1 MFSWIRRRCSYA
13 NVVATLALFFAM
25 TGGALAASHYL
36 ITSTKQ
42 IKPSVLSALK
52 GKAGPAGANGA
63 AGSAGPAGPAGAQG
77 LVGASGSNGENG
89 KEGAPGASV
98 TNTPV
103 KAGGACGSEGGAEFK
118 VGAGAAT
125 HACNGKTGFT
135 ETLPE
140 GKTETGT
147 WSFGD
152 AMTEGTEEY
161 AELVAWVPV
170 SFSVP
175 LKEGLERGN
184 VHFLAEHTLDCRGPQ
199 EPARK
204 TCQEENEEAEAK
216 QKENKEACPGSA
228 AEPTAEPGNLCVYET
243 LSSGPAG
250 GTAIRGAVCNAGSSV
265 FPFNAGAGTT
275 GAVLALRAEAE
286 GGVPHGGGSAIGMVF
301 AYGTWAVT
309 APKKE

>member
-1 MFSWIRRRCSYA
+1 MFSWIRRRFSYA

-63 AGSAGPAGPAGAQG
+63 AGSAGPAGPAGVQG
-77 LVGASGSNGENG
+77 LVGAGGSNGENG
-89 KEGAPGASV
+89 KEGASGASV

-125 HACNGKTGFT
+125 HACSGKTGFT

-140 GKTETGT
+140 GRTETGT

-152 AMTEGTEEY
+152 AMTEGTKEY
-161 AELVAWVPV
+161 AELEAWVPV
-170 SFSVP
+170 SFNVP

-184 VHFLAEHTLDCRGPQ
+184 VHFLAEHTLNCQEPQ

-204 TCQEENEEAEAK
+204 TCQEENEKTEAK

-228 AEPTAEPGNLCVYET
+228 AEPAAEPGNLCVYET
-243 LSSGPAG
+243 LVSGSG
-250 GTAIRGAVCNAGSSV
+250 DTAIRGGVYNAGSSA

-275 GAVLALRAEAE
+275 GAVLGLLVEAE
-286 GGVPHGGGSAIGMVF
+286 GSVGGNSSAISMDDF

>member
-1 MFSWIRRRCSYA
+1 MFSWIRSRFSYA

-42 IKPSVLSALK
+42 IKPGVLSALK
-52 GKAGPAGANGA
+52 GKAGAAGANGA
-63 AGSAGPAGPAGAQG
+63 VGSAGPAGPAGP
-77 LVGASGSNGENG
+77 VGASGSNGENG

-118 VGAGAAT
+118 VGAGTAT

-152 AMTEGTEEY
+152 AMTEGTKEY
-161 AELVAWVPV
+161 AGLEAWVPV
-170 SFSVP
+170 SFNVS
-175 LKEGLERGN
+175 LKEGLEHGN
-184 VHFLAEHTLDCRGPQ
+184 VHFLAEHMLDCLEPQ

-204 TCQEENEEAEAK
+204 TCQEGNEKAEAK

-243 LSSGPAG
+243 LVGGSGN
-250 GTAIRGAVCNAGSSV
+250 GTAIRGGVYNAGSSD
-265 FPFNAGAGTT
+265 FPVNAGAGTT
-275 GAVLALRAEAE
+275 GAVLGLLVEAE
-286 GGVPHGGGSAIGMVF
+286 GSVGGNSSAIGMVF